1 VSVESWEARGE
12 GSEHEEKELPLPVN
26 PRRAQALP
34 LLFHRKEEDDNGL
47 IEEASYTYIA
57 NQSSTILALLDP
69 ESRSAVEI
77 FTVSMC

>member
-1 VSVESWEARGE
+1 MLSVSPSIESWEAHGE

-47 IEEASYTYIA
+47 MEEASYTYTDIWQI
-57 NQSSTILALLDP
+57 NHQPS
-69 ESRSAVEI
+69 
-77 FTVSMC
+77 